1 MAAPR
6 YLSFAAWRRA
16 ERPRLRRSRPV
27 GITHSGSTQSV
38 LACLCG
44 AQVTYATK
52 WRVPKRVLHW
62 EAEHNRSCW
71 PAGVPRP

>member
-1 MAAPR
+1 
-6 YLSFAAWRRA
+6 
-16 ERPRLRRSRPV
+16 V